1 MAVKD
6 HWEQVYST
14 RMAEKLGWYR
24 PRLDLSL
31 AWIDEIGLDVGD
43 PIIDVGGGTSTLID
57 NLIDKGFESITV
69 LDISENALKT
79 SRKRLGRQSR
89 DIMWLDADV
98 TSHRLPKNQFM
109 LWHDRAMFHFLTAE
123 EDRLTYRANLLRAL
137 RPGGHAIIGTFAP
150 EAPPRCSGLPVK
162 RYNPDHLRA
171 ELGNE
176 LVFIKEEKMLHIT
189 PGGIEQ
195 WYQFSLFSRPGPSL

>member
-1 MAVKD
+1 MEVKD

-31 AWIDEIGLDVGD
+31 AWIDEIGLDVAD

-57 NLIDKGFESITV
+57 NLIDEGFESVTV
-69 LDISENALKT
+69 LDISENALKS

-123 EDRLTYRANLLRAL
+123 EDRLAYRANLLRAL

-150 EAPPRCSGLPVK
+150 EAPPRCSGLPIK
-162 RYNPDHLRA
+162 RYDPDHLRA

-176 LVFIKEEKMLHIT
+176 LVCIKEEKMLHIT

-195 WYQFSLFSRPGPSL
+195 WYQFSLFSRSEPSL

>member
-14 RMAEKLGWYR
+14 RMTEKLGWYR

-123 EDRLTYRANLLRAL
+123 EDRLTYRENLLRAL
-137 RPGGHAIIGTFAP
+137 RPGGHAIIGTFSP

-162 RYNPDHLRA
+162 RYDPDHLRA

-195 WYQFSLFSRPGPSL
+195 WYQFSLFSRPEPPL

>member
-31 AWIDEIGLDVGD
+31 TWIDEIGLDVGD

-57 NLIDKGFESITV
+57 NLIDEGFKSVIV

-98 TSHRLPKNQFM
+98 TSHQLPKNQFM

-123 EDRLTYRANLLRAL
+123 EDRLTYRANLLRTL

-162 RYNPDHLRA
+162 RYDPDHLRA

-195 WYQFSLFSRPGPSL
+195 WYQFSLFSRPEPSL

>member
-123 EDRLTYRANLLRAL
+123 EDRLTYRANLLRTL

>member
-162 RYNPDHLRA
+162 RYDPDHLRT

-195 WYQFSLFSRPGPSL
+195 WYQFSLFSRPEPSL